1 MAITALSM
9 MRSQYWLCFGLFCW
23 SFLAAAT
30 GCSRRVDPKDRNGT
44 DGSAL
49 GAAEG
54 AVKARNRAE
63 LVHVAPNELFATV
76 RQMRQ
81 KGVVLN
87 VWATWCAPCREELPM
102 LAKVAK
108 AYKDRGIAVLPLS
121 VDDAESEVKIA
132 EVLGGF
138 GFEPPYYVVKP
149 PIGEMKTALYE
160 GWPGNIPVTF
170 LLEGSAKRR
179 YFFNAEVYENELTPK
194 LDALLSGTLPEGQSN
209 FGVAPGKEL

>member
-1 MAITALSM
+1 MAITALPM
-9 MRSQYWLCFGLFCW
+9 KRSQYCLCFGLFCW
-23 SFLAAAT
+23 SLLAASTA
-30 GCSRRVDPKDRNGT
+30 CSRRVDPKDRN
-44 DGSAL
+44 SAV

-54 AVKARNRAE
+54 ATKGRNRAE
-63 LVHVAPNELFATV
+63 LLHVAPNELFAAV

-121 VDDAESEVKIA
+121 VDDPESEAKIA

-179 YFFNAEVYENELTPK
+179 YFFNAEVYENELVPK
-194 LDALLSGTLPEGQSN
+194 LDALLAGTLPEGQSN